1 MTRGDGWHLVRGLL
15 GAALVSAWWSASPSS
30 GQDRPTPILDLRTRE
45 VEYLG
50 PGRELAP
57 PADLREVHLGWFG
70 PPDEADP
77 EWGDAW
83 RGALLAVEEANAGG
97 GYRGLPFRL
106 VAAWSES
113 PWGSGVADLAKL
125 IFGGGVWAVVGGV
138 DGTTT
143 HLAEQIVVKG
153 RLPLVS
159 PGGTD
164 PSVNFTAVP
173 WMFTLLP
180 TDDRLAPILAD
191 AVLGGAGGGAW
202 AVVTT
207 PDRDTRVAWRAVR
220 AVLAAR
226 RLSAPAQDLVVPAA
240 GSDYEQAAADVVRSG
255 ARAVLVLAGAGGAAR
270 IVRALR
276 VAGLEG
282 TVVGGAPVGRR
293 VFAAEAGP
301 AAEGV
306 LFPLLFDPEAPEAA
320 AFCRAY
326 AGRWGGD
333 PDYLAAHA
341 YDAVHLAVDA
351 VRRAGPNRALIRDA
365 LVSLAPWHGAAG
377 TVSWDLTGRCV
388 RAPVLGKWSGSR
400 PLPRRRP
407 SAVGR
412 ASAART
418 GDGPAERQAPTGG
431 APFRPAGPERSRP
444 LVPALLAA
452 EPPLPGEHHRSAGDS
467 EGAAVDKC
475 LGDLAPGGLDDAGE
489 RGP

>member
-1 MTRGDGWHLVRGLL
+1 M
-15 GAALVSAWWSASPSS
+15 
-30 GQDRPTPILDLRTRE
+30 
-45 VEYLG
+45 EYVG

-57 PADLREVHLGWFG
+57 PADLGEVRLAWFG
-70 PPDEADP
+70 PPEEANA

-83 RGALLAVEEANAGG
+83 RGALVAVEEANAGG

-125 IFGGGVWAVVGGV
+125 VFGGGVWAVVGGV

-207 PDRDTRVAWRAVR
+207 SDRDTRVAWRAVR

-240 GSDYEQAAADVVRSG
+240 GSHYEEAAADVVRSG
-255 ARAVLVLAGAGGAAR
+255 ARAVLVLAGARDAAR

-293 VFAAEAGP
+293 IFAEEAGA

-320 AFCRAY
+320 AFSRAFSE
-326 AGRWGGD
+326 RWGGD

-341 YDAVHLAVDA
+341 HDAVHLVVDA
-351 VRRAGPNRALIRDA
+351 VRRAGPNRAKIRDA
-365 LVSLAPWHGAAG
+365 LVSLAPWRGAAG

-388 RAPVLGKWSGSR
+388 RTPALGTWRGSR
-400 PLPRRRP
+400 PLPRRRSSALGRP
-407 SAVGR
+407 SAPG
-412 ASAART
+412 T
-418 GDGPAERQAPTGG
+418 GIGPAERLAPTGG
-431 APFRPAGPERSRP
+431 APLRPPGAERSRP
-444 LVPALLAA
+444 LVPAFLAA
-452 EPPLPGEHHRSAGDS
+452 EPPLAGEHDGSAGDS
-467 EGAAVDKC
+467 EGAAVDERF
-475 LGDLAPGGLDDAGE
+475 GDLAPGGLDDAGE
-489 RGP
+489 GGP